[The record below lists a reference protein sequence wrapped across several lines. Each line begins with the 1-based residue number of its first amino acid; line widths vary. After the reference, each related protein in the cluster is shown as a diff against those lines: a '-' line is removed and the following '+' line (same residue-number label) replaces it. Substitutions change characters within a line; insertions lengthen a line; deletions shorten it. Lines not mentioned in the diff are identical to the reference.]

1 MTNIGEKL
9 MSIFDSL
16 WQMVTNPFILVCGGL
31 QITGGIY
38 AAAIG
43 DWKLGIIN
51 FTVGIANS
59 VLSTMKG

>member
-1 MTNIGEKL
+1 
-9 MSIFDSL
+9 MSTLESL
-16 WQMVTNPFILVCGGL
+16 WQMVANPFVLVCGGL

-38 AAAIG
+38 AAFIG
-43 DWKLGIIN
+43 DWKLGVIN